1 MKRIVITRV
10 LLICLSGFYFSCGEV
25 IPKLPPETQ
34 TGENTFGCLVNN
46 ELVFAE
52 IEYQGGELGRV
63 PVINAGANYNKEN
76 DQLQITAQ
84 CQFGQQ
90 FVFSMNDPYEIQDV
104 VSMDTIRYLPPN
116 STEWMKATQTGS
128 LCITRLDSGIVSGT
142 FSFDLNENGKTPIH
156 VTKGRFDLT
165 LNTY

>member
-1 MKRIVITRV
+1 MNRIVITRV
-10 LLICLSGFYFSCGEV
+10 LLICLSGFYFSCGES

-52 IEYQGGELGRV
+52 TGYQ
-63 PVINAGANYNKEN
+63 VINARANYNKDN

-84 CQFGQQ
+84 CQLGQQ
-90 FVFSMNDPYEIQDV
+90 FVFFRNDPYKIQDV
-104 VSMDTIRYLPPN
+104 GSIDTIRYLPPN
-116 STEWMKATQTGS
+116 ASEWMEATKTGS
-128 LCITRLDSGIVSGT
+128 LSITRLDSGIVSGT

>member
-1 MKRIVITRV
+1 MNMERMSIIRV
-10 LLICLSGFYFSCGEV
+10 LLICLSGFYFSCGES

-46 ELVFAE
+46 ELVLVE
-52 IEYQGGELGRV
+52 SEYQAK
-63 PVINAGANYNKEN
+63 NAGANYNREN

-90 FVFSMNDPYEIQDV
+90 FVFFMNDPYKIQDV
-104 VSMDTIRYLPPN
+104 GSIDTIRYLPPN
-116 STEWMKATQTGS
+116 ASEWMEATQTGS
-128 LCITRLDSGIVSGT
+128 FSITRLDSGIVSGT
-142 FSFDLNENGKTPIH
+142 FSFDLNENGKAPIH